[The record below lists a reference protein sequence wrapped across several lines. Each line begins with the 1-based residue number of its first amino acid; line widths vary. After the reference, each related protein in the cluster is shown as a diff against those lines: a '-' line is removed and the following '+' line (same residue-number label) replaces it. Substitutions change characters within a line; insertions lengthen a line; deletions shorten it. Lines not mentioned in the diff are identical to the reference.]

1 MPFSQTSRLCL
12 FSFALVT
19 GLALATPSPTLAAQ
33 DAPDDIVIT
42 GTRIPAK
49 QDSIGHHVTVL
60 DGETIELQGIDS
72 LGDVL
77 RQIPGLA
84 VNRTGGFGGL
94 TQIRLRGA
102 EANQVLILLDGVEIA
117 PAGQGEVDLSTLLT
131 ADIDRI
137 EIIRGSQSGL
147 YGSNALAGVI
157 NIISRQDSGNGFRAN
172 LEYGAFNTNYGQIAA
187 HGGNGTS
194 YISGIYARRETSGY
208 DASLLGNEKDG
219 GKTSNAL
226 LRAGHDFSENFSLDI
241 WLRYGD
247 KTADTDGFDF
257 SGGPNQGLAFDDDSF
272 TKSEDWNSAITA
284 QFSLLQGRLNNKASY
299 SYSQSRQEG
308 GAGAT
313 TSFGNDN
320 ERRKLTLQSTYFWQA
335 GANNQHALTGFY
347 EREEERFQNLYP
359 FDPSQIPTL
368 SRELNGYGFEYRGN
382 FSDRFYLNI
391 AARKDENDAF
401 KDAETASINAAWLF
415 PKSQIRLHASVGK
428 AITNPTFFEQ
438 FGFVPGTFTGNPN
451 LKPEQAETFDIG
463 IEKTFTKARAVADI
477 TLFKSDLR
485 DEIRSVFPSVANDS
499 GTSKRSGIETS
510 LTANLS
516 DSLRFTG
523 AYTYLDASE
532 ADGSAEVQRPR
543 HQANFYLFGQFANDR
558 GHYTLGVNYQGERLD
573 TDFRNFFTNGFT
585 SEKTP
590 LGAYTIAR
598 ASASWQ
604 LNHQTQIFGRVE
616 NLFDTDYQE
625 TIGYNVPGQAA
636 YIGLRFG
643 L

>member
-1 MPFSQTSRLCL
+1 MSFPQISHLPLIVLSLILTAPFSAFAQT
-12 FSFALVT
+12 
-19 GLALATPSPTLAAQ
+19 PEQ
-33 DAPDDIVIT
+33 DAPDEIIVT

-49 QDSIGHHVTVL
+49 QDSIGNHVTVL
-60 DGETIELQGIDS
+60 DGETIELQGMDS
-72 LGDVL
+72 IGDVL
-77 RQIPGLA
+77 RQVPGLA

-117 PAGQGEVDLSTLLT
+117 PAGQGEVDLSSLLT
-131 ADIDRI
+131 SDIERI

-157 NIISRQDSGNGFRAN
+157 NIISRRDAGSGLRAN
-172 LEYGAFNTNYGQIAA
+172 LEYGAFDTSYGQLAA
-187 HGGNGTS
+187 YGGNDAS
-194 YISGIYARRETSGY
+194 YISGTYARRETSGY

-219 GKTSNAL
+219 GETSNAL
-226 LRAGHDFSENFSLDI
+226 LRAGHKFSENFTLDL

-247 KTADTDGFDF
+247 KNADTDGFDF

-284 QFSLLQGRLNNKASY
+284 KFSLLQGRLDNKVIY
-299 SYSQSRQEG
+299 SYSQSKQEG
-308 GAGAT
+308 GAGALVT
-313 TSFGNDN
+313 FGNDN

-368 SRELNGYGFEYRGN
+368 SRDLNGYGFEYRGN

-401 KDAETASINAAWLF
+401 KDAQTASINAAWIF
-415 PKSQIRLHASVGK
+415 PKSQTRLHASAGK

-463 IEKTFTKARAVADI
+463 IEKTFAEGRAVADI

-485 DEIRSVFPSVANDS
+485 DEIRSVFPSIANDS

-510 LTANLS
+510 LNANLS
-516 DSLRFTG
+516 DNLRFTS
-523 AYTYLDASE
+523 AYIYLDASE

-543 HQANFYLFGQFANDR
+543 HQANFNLFGQFANGR
-558 GHYTLGVNYQGERLD
+558 GNYTLGVNYQGERLD
-573 TDFRNFFTNGFT
+573 TDFRNFFTNGFS

-604 LNHQTQIFGRVE
+604 LNEHLQLFGRVE

-625 TIGYNVPGQAA
+625 TIGYGVPGQAA
-636 YIGLRFG
+636 YIGLRVG